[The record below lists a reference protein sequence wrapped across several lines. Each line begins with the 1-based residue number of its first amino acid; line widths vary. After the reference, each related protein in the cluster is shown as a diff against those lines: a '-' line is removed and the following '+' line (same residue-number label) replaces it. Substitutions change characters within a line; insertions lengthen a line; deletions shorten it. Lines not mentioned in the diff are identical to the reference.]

1 MTLALAGLLVSGAA
15 LAAEWEIDPAHTT
28 TQFSV
33 KHMMFTT
40 VRGTFDKVSGT
51 VNLDDKDLARSSVE
65 MLIDAASIN
74 THEPK
79 RDAHLKSP
87 DFFDVAK
94 TPNITF
100 KSTKIDKA
108 GKGKFKVTGDLTM
121 HGVTKPVVLTVEGP
135 SPEVKGLAGKPVR
148 GVIATGKINRKDW
161 GLNWNK
167 ALEAGGVLVSDEV
180 QLQVDAELVQKPAT
194 TAVAKEAKKEAK

>member
-1 MTLALAGLLVSGAA
+1 MKTSQITTLALAGLFVGNAA
-15 LAAEWEIDPAHTT
+15 FATEWEIDPTHTT
-28 TQFSV
+28 AQFSV

-40 VRGTFDKVSGT
+40 VRGTFEKVSGN
-51 VNLDDKDLARSSVE
+51 VSLDDKDPTRSHVDL
-65 MLIDAASIN
+65 LIDAASIN
-74 THEPK
+74 TNQAK
-79 RDAHLKSP
+79 RDEHLRSP

-121 HGVTKPVVLTVEGP
+121 RGVTKPVVLSVEGP
-135 SPEVKGLAGKPVR
+135 SPEVKSPWGKTVR
-148 GVIATGKINRKDW
+148 SVVATGKLNRKDW

-180 QLQVDAELVQKPAT
+180 QIEVDAELMQKTPT
-194 TAVAKEAKKEAK
+194 TASVTK